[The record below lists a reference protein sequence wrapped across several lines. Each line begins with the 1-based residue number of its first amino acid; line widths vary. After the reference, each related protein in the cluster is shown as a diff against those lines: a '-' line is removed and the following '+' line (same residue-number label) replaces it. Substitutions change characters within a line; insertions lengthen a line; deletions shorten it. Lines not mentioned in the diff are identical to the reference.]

1 MPLIPLPHSLIA
13 FGEEPRGEKVNV
25 YKKMKTLYGIF
36 NALDDGEQRFISW
49 SLFGRLLKF
58 PNQPALSTSF
68 GIFILGRQLEVAK
81 PNKIWVLFA
90 GIPIRFSLREFKI
103 VTDYPVGSI

>member
-58 PNQPALSTSF
+58 PNSQPCPLALEFSYWVDSWRWRSQTRF
-68 GIFILGRQLEVAK
+68 GCSSRVF
-81 PNKIWVLFA
+81 LFV
-90 GIPIRFSLREFKI
+90 FL
-103 VTDYPVGSI
+103 